1 MANLTKIREI
11 FENYSENQQVNNA
24 TLVKIVDDIESYI
37 SADEKIIVDGVIEL
51 YSDPRKLQINSAT
64 LNRIYGELKTNLMI
78 YNEHNQYLD

>member
-64 LNRIYGELKTNLMI
+64 LNDI
-78 YNEHNQYLD
+78 